1 MSLNT
6 SIRKATR
13 SALKAME
20 SIAENVTYHQVT
32 GNPVYDADAGSFT
45 RNTAPTTIKGWLTS
59 FEERHVDGDNVQPG
73 DKRLTFEVISTSIV
87 PKMNDFVV
95 DEAGDEWEVINIKL
109 PPPKILYIL
118 HVRRP

>member
-1 MSLNT
+1 VSLNT

-20 SIAENVTYHQVT
+20 SIAEDITYHEVIGRPT
-32 GNPVYDADAGSFT
+32 YDADAGSFT
-45 RNTAPTTIKGWLTS
+45 RKTSPTTIKGWFTS
-59 FEERHVDGDNVQPG
+59 FEERHVDGENVQPG
-73 DKRLTFEVISTSIV
+73 DKRLTFEVISSSIV
-87 PKMNDFVV
+87 PKLNDFVI
-95 DEAGDEWEVINIKL
+95 DEAGDEYEVINIKL

>member
-1 MSLNT
+1 MSLNS

-13 SALKAME
+13 KSLKAME
-20 SIAENVTYHQVT
+20 SIAETITYRQVT
-32 GNPVYDADAGSFT
+32 GEPVYDADAGSFT
-45 RNTAPTTIKGWLTS
+45 RNTSAVTIKGWFTS

-87 PKMNDFVV
+87 PKMNDFVL
-95 DEAGDEWEVINIKL
+95 DEAGAQWEVINIKL

>member
-13 SALKAME
+13 RSLKAME
-20 SIAENVTYHQVT
+20 SIAEDVTYHQVT
-32 GNPVYDADAGSFT
+32 GEPVYDADAGSFT
-45 RNTAPTTIKGWLTS
+45 RKTSPATIKGWFTS
-59 FEERHVDGDNVQPG
+59 FEEKHVDGDKVQPG